1 MPYQFY
7 RQYANFVYVEW
18 FKNGIFNEGMGWQM
32 ELVEKRGT
40 YELQL
45 RVFSGLIGWIA
56 AVESAG
62 MMYLGK
68 LGGDNVIID

>member
-1 MPYQFY
+1 
-7 RQYANFVYVEW
+7 
-18 FKNGIFNEGMGWQM
+18 M